1 MTFAFIDFGA
11 GELVYII
18 IYVLLV
24 FAAGNY
30 GRNTALGFLGSILLA
45 IFFTPLIAFIVIVIL
60 RAKRS

>member
-1 MTFAFIDFGA
+1 MTLAFINFGA
-11 GELVYII
+11 VELVYII

-24 FAAGNY
+24 FTIGNY
-30 GRNTALGFLGSILLA
+30 GRNTVLGYLGSILLA